1 MIFLRIEC
9 SVDWHPMEMNKLT
22 KDQVLT
28 EYDQLK
34 IFLQCVNK
42 EQLLV

>member
-1 MIFLRIEC
+1 
-9 SVDWHPMEMNKLT
+9 MEMNKLT

-28 EYDQLK
+28 EYDKLK
-34 IFLQCVNK
+34 ILLQCVNI